1 MNTYKFIFFI
11 ILMTNWIE
19 KQAFKVGLRN
29 SIFFRQIVRR
39 AAYSRADNDPEK
51 VHELALEALNEY
63 TDVIEEVKK
72 DFDFEDLHI
81 DITGKNVM
89 PFGTAAGLDKNGD
102 TLNPLSKLFG
112 YQKTGTIIVPIRE
125 GNKRPRVAVDE
136 KANEIYNAQGFPSK
150 GLDYALEKI
159 QKFRENNK
167 EAVLIPSICGL
178 PLEDNLSNAY
188 QELETILTKINPYI
202 DGVEWNCF
210 SPNTKALVALR
221 TPTEFERSAFLIKDI
236 IGDKLAVVKMGPYE
250 EEKSSEWLKLVESF
264 LYGGGNGLTAVNT
277 YMVPKEKVPSETW
290 GYPSAGRSGTHLQT
304 YRQRALKD
312 ARTNFPD

>member
-1 MNTYKFIFFI
+1 MA
-11 ILMTNWIE
+11 NWIE

-29 SIFFRQIVRR
+29 PTFFRQIVRR
-39 AAYSRADNDPEK
+39 AAYTRADNDPEK
-51 VHELALEALNEY
+51 VHEFALEALNEY
-63 TDVIEEVKK
+63 TDVIEE
-72 DFDFEDLHI
+72 E
-81 DITGKNVM
+81 
-89 PFGTAAGLDKNGD
+89 
-102 TLNPLSKLFG
+102 
-112 YQKTGTIIVPIRE
+112 KT
-125 GNKRPRVAVDE
+125 D
-136 KANEIYNAQGFPSK
+136 EIYNAQGFPSK
-150 GLDYALEKI
+150 GLDYTLEKI

-188 QELETILTKINPYI
+188 QELETILTKLNPYI